1 MGRLFYFN
9 KMRIAIN
16 GFGRIGRSFLRVI
29 ESHPEIEVVAINDLA
44 DIHNQAHLLK
54 YDTTHRLFPNDIS
67 VEGNTLL
74 IGERTIAY
82 SSHRNLENA
91 PWETLDLDVI
101 LEATGLFREQTLLQS
116 HLAKAKKVIISAP
129 PLDETRTVVMGINEG
144 YILASD
150 RVLSNASC
158 TTNSAAP
165 LVEVVAR
172 LCGIEH
178 AYITTVHSY
187 TTDQRLQDGPHKDFR
202 RGRAAAESIVPTT
215 TGAAKAITR
224 IFPHLK
230 GRIGGAGIRVP
241 VPNGSLTD
249 ITFTVKK
256 IASVEAVN
264 NAFREASETYL
275 SPYLGY
281 TADPIVS
288 RDVIGSPY
296 SCLYD
301 EGLTSVLGP
310 MLKVVAWYDNEM
322 GYAHRLKDLV
332 LYLARQKFI

>member
-1 MGRLFYFN
+1 
-9 KMRIAIN
+9 MRIAIN

-165 LVEVVAR
+165 LVEVVSR

-275 SPYLGY
+275 NPYLGY